1 MFKKKM
7 NIKDDPRK
15 KPSFC
20 DLVITENCMLRC
32 KMCRMWQ
39 SNNPESLQ
47 LDIWGRFID
56 SLADFVKGT
65 AQVQFVGG
73 EPLFKK
79 GVLGLIRHSAKR
91 GLSTTMTTNGFL
103 MNENTAKDITAS
115 GLNTVVFSLDSMKKE
130 THDFLRGVDGVYDRV
145 MKGIEFLNRLNNG
158 SLKIHIVTTI
168 MQQNLDDLLGLAE
181 WADRNNAINGISFQA
196 IMQPFFTA
204 PDGDWQKREEFS
216 FLWPKTIDKIDY
228 ILDKLVEFKKAGW
241 KITNPVAQF
250 SIFKSYFRNPERFVK
265 TSRCNLGYN
274 SITVNTAGKIF
285 LCNSM
290 APIGD
295 IQEGKDIRELW
306 FSDKAEQVRDN
317 IRNCNHNCKL
327 LINCFFEE
335 EK

>member
-1 MFKKKM
+1 MD
-7 NIKDDPRK
+7 IKDNFHK

-39 SNNPESLQ
+39 SNNPEILQ
-47 LDIWGRFID
+47 LDTWRRFID
-56 SLADFVKGT
+56 SLADFVESK

-79 GVLGLIRHSAKR
+79 GVLDLIRHSAKR
-91 GLSTTMTTNGFL
+91 GLFTTMTTNGFL
-103 MNENTAKDITAS
+103 MNENIAKDVTAS
-115 GLNTVVFSLDSMKKE
+115 GLNAIVFSLDSIKKE

-145 MKGIEFLNRLNNG
+145 MKGIEFLSRFNNG

-181 WADRNNAINGISFQA
+181 WADRNSVINGISFQA

-204 PDGDWQKREEFS
+204 PDEDWQKKEEFS
-216 FLWPKTIDKIDY
+216 FLWPKTIDKVDY

-241 KITNPVAQF
+241 KIANPVAQLN
-250 SIFKSYFRNPERFVK
+250 IYKSYFRNPERFVK
-265 TSRCNLGYN
+265 ALRCNLGYN

>member
-1 MFKKKM
+1 
-7 NIKDDPRK
+7 
-15 KPSFC
+15 
-20 DLVITENCMLRC
+20 
-32 KMCRMWQ
+32 MWQ

-47 LDIWGRFID
+47 LDAWIGFVD
-56 SLADFVKGT
+56 SLADFVKGK

-79 GVLGLIRHSAKR
+79 GVLDLIRHSAKR

-103 MNENTAKDITAS
+103 MDENMAKDITAS
-115 GLNTVVFSLDSMKKE
+115 GLNTIVFSLDSMKKE
-130 THDFLRGVDGVYDRV
+130 IHDFLRGADGVYDRV
-145 MKGIEFLNRLNNG
+145 MKGIEFLNKFNND

-181 WADRNNAINGISFQA
+181 WADRNSAINGISFQA

-204 PDGDWQKREEFS
+204 PDEDWQKKEEFS
-216 FLWPKTIDKIDY
+216 FLWPKAIDKVDY
-228 ILDKLVEFKKAGW
+228 ILDKLAEFKKAGW

-250 SIFKSYFRNPERFVK
+250 NVYKAYFRNPERFVK
-265 TSRCNLGYN
+265 ASRCNLGYN
-274 SITVNTAGKIF
+274 SMTVNTAGKIF

-295 IQEGKDIRELW
+295 MQEGIDVRELW
-306 FSDKAEQVRDN
+306 FSDKAEQVRDK

>member
-1 MFKKKM
+1 MD
-7 NIKDDPRK
+7 IKNR
-15 KPSFC
+15 SNERLTFC
-20 DLVITENCMLRC
+20 DLVITEKCMLKC

-47 LDIWGRFID
+47 LDAWKRFID
-56 SLADFVKGT
+56 SLADFVKGK

-79 GVLGLIRHSAKR
+79 GVLDLIRHSAKR

-103 MNENTAKDITAS
+103 VDENTAKDIAAS
-115 GLNTVVFSLDSMKKE
+115 GLNVLVFSLDSMNKE
-130 THDFLRGVDGVYDRV
+130 THDTLRGVDGVYDRV
-145 MKGIEFLNRLNNG
+145 MRAIEFVSRLNND

-168 MQQNLDDLLGLAE
+168 MQRNLDDLLGLAE
-181 WADRNNAINGISFQA
+181 WAERNSAINGISFQA
-196 IMQPFFTA
+196 IMQPFFTP
-204 PDGDWQKREEFS
+204 PDEDWQNNEEFS
-216 FLWPKTIDKIDY
+216 FLWPEQIERVDY
-228 ILDKLVEFKKAGW
+228 ILDKLAGFKKAGW

-250 SIFKSYFRNPERFVK
+250 NIYKSYFRNPERFVK
-265 TSRCNLGYN
+265 ASRCNLGYN
-274 SITVNTAGKIF
+274 SITVNTMGKIF

-295 IQEGKDIRELW
+295 MQDAKDIRELW
-306 FSDKAEQVRDN
+306 FSDKAEEVRES
-317 IRNCNHNCKL
+317 IRNCNRNCKL